1 MHSSLRIR
9 NAFGVAIVLL
19 ALQQLLL
26 WNAST
31 TTTAFTMPPPLRR
44 TTTTTTTAD
53 STSHSAVL
61 LSPRLLKMTNF
72 FDDIG
77 KFFDEMMSGNKNKP
91 NDNSSYNKADDDD
104 KDNDND
110 DDDDGYYYAGS
121 TRLLSIPVES
131 IKPGGL
137 RLFLMFYLMGMQ
149 NTPAPGSWRADT
161 QPSKEVYVLDMY
173 YQDRTGALTLTLSE
187 KQITIDRI
195 GSTPSTS
202 YLMQESVIINGIL
215 EELQECATQ
224 NDVAEKDRLLLL
236 PEPQDAIEKARDSL
250 AFR

>member
-1 MHSSLRIR
+1 MGVVIISTMHSSLRIR

-19 ALQQLLL
+19 ALQLLL

-44 TTTTTTTAD
+44 TTTTTTAD
-53 STSHSAVL
+53 PTSHSAVL
-61 LSPRLLKMTNF
+61 LPPRLLKMTNF

-91 NDNSSYNKADDDD
+91 NDNSSYNKADDD
-104 KDNDND
+104 D

-224 NDVAEKDRLLLL
+224 NDIAEKDRLLLL

-250 AFR
+250 AFS